1 MDTNDRSIIKFVML
15 SHAMVHTYELSIP
28 ILMLL
33 WVGEF
38 SISIGSLAVVVSAGY
53 AMFGLGALPS
63 GILADIYGSRTLIV
77 CCLVGMGASF
87 LLLSVAPTL
96 PVLVL
101 ALVCWGVA
109 ASIYHP
115 AGLALVSRGVVDRGS
130 AFAYHGMAGNAGIAL
145 GPLATAL
152 LLLVV
157 DWRIVTALLAIP
169 ALLVALYA
177 LWVRFDE
184 TAGTKDRQANADS
197 SNATSASSLS
207 ELWSGSKAL
216 FATGFSIV
224 FVIVML
230 NGLFYRGALTLLPEI
245 LTTMLEPVV
254 GDMQVFDPD
263 SPMAAEFEP
272 SRYVYTGLL
281 MVGIGGQY
289 VGGTLTE
296 RVATERGLMVVFGSL
311 AVTALVFVPA
321 ARANIALLALVSAVL
336 GFLLFMIQPLYQ
348 ATIAQYS
355 PANARGLSYGFTYV
369 GTFGIGAL
377 GAAITGLIYDGF
389 GAFAMFTTLA
399 GFAFLASALSYSL
412 LASGYTGGSQGTAE
426 PGDD

>member
-1 MDTNDRSIIKFVML
+1 
-15 SHAMVHTYELSIP
+15 MVHTYELSIP

-33 WVGEF
+33 WVSEF

-63 GILADIYGSRTLIV
+63 GVLSDIYGSRTLIV

-87 LLLSVAPTL
+87 LLLSVAPSL

-109 ASIYHP
+109 ASVYHP
-115 AGLALVSRGVVDRGS
+115 AGLALISTGTVDRGS

-157 DWRIVTALLAIP
+157 DWRFVTMLLSIP
-169 ALLVALYA
+169 ALFVALYA
-177 LWVRFDE
+177 LTVRFNE
-184 TAGTKDRQANADS
+184 TAGTNERQADTDS
-197 SNATSASSLS
+197 SDTTSATSLS
-207 ELWSGSKAL
+207 ELWIGSKAL

-245 LTTMLEPVV
+245 LTTLLEPAV
-254 GDMQVFDPD
+254 GDIQVFNPD

-272 SRYVYTGLL
+272 SRYFYTGLL

-289 VGGTLTE
+289 VGGKLTE
-296 RVATERGLMVVFGSL
+296 RIPTERGLMAVFGSL
-311 AVTALVFVPA
+311 AVTALAFVPA
-321 ARANIALLALVSAVL
+321 ARANIVLLALVSAVL

-377 GAAITGLIYDGF
+377 GAAITGIIYDGF
-389 GAFAMFTTLA
+389 GTFAMFMTLA
-399 GFAFLASALSYSL
+399 GFALLASLLSYSL
-412 LASGYTGGSQGTAE
+412 LASGYTGASPDAVKT
-426 PGDD
+426 GDD